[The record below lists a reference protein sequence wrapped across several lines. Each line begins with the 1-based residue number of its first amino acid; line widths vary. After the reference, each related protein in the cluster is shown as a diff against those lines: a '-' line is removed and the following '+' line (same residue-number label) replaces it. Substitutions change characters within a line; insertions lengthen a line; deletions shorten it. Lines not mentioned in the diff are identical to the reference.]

1 MKGSKA
7 ILDEDEVHDVVNL
20 FKEHFRDDHT
30 DDISDDEHESE
41 TKKTEY
47 MRHIFIICI
56 PLCPTA
62 REDGCKEKSKED
74 PYRPKDEGN
83 DDDHEDRHNA
93 KSGEEVLPNI
103 AVLVTDH
110 LGGED
115 GVGKA
120 DGPDHHQQGLL
131 HHAQHQLVLLVCA
144 MVGMGDQLG

>member
-7 ILDEDEVHDVVNL
+7 ILDDDEVHDVVNL
-20 FKEHFRDDHT
+20 FKVHFRDDHT

-41 TKKTEY
+41 TNKAKY

-56 PLCPTA
+56 PPCPTA
-62 REDGCKEKSKED
+62 REDGCKEKSKEG

-83 DDDHEDRHNA
+83 DDDHEDRYST
-93 KSGEEVLPNI
+93 KWGEEFLPNI